1 MDCQGA
7 ANGPQ
12 ALEQIRASAPQAA
25 VLDVNMPGMDG
36 YQVLAAIRAEKLP
49 VRVVLL
55 TARQQETDIIR
66 GFTLGADDYI
76 VKPFNP
82 LELAARLKRLLR
94 K

>member
-1 MDCQGA
+1 
-7 ANGPQ
+7 
-12 ALEQIRASAPQAA
+12 
-25 VLDVNMPGMDG
+25 MDG
-36 YQVLAAIRAEKLP
+36 YQVLSSIRAEKLP